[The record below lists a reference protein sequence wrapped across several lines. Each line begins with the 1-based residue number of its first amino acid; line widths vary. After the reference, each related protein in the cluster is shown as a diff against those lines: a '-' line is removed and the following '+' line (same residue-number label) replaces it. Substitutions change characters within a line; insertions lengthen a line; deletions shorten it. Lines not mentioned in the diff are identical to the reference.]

1 VFRAA
6 GAIVFVSRNK
16 YIRRRRPSVFL
27 TYLHRSNGPDHAVAG
42 ARITPQ
48 LRWVLR

>member
-1 VFRAA
+1 
-6 GAIVFVSRNK
+6 
-16 YIRRRRPSVFL
+16 VFL
-27 TYLHRSNGPDHAVAG
+27 TYIHRSNGPDYTVAG

>member
-1 VFRAA
+1 M
-6 GAIVFVSRNK
+6 
-16 YIRRRRPSVFL
+16 FL

>member
-1 VFRAA
+1 
-6 GAIVFVSRNK
+6 
-16 YIRRRRPSVFL
+16 VFL
-27 TYLHRSNGPDHAVAG
+27 TYIRRSNGPDHGVAG